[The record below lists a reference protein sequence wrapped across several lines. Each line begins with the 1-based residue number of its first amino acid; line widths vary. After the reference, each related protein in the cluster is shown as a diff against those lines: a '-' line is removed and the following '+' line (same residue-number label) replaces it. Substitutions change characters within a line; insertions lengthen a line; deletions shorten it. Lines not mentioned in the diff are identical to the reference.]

1 MEREITFRD
10 YGRVLWGGRW
20 LILAATVIAA
30 LVGLILTFVTETAY
44 VATSEVYL
52 GQATTISGTPV
63 STPTTNP
70 ATAPTALTGDNL
82 VTQVARELD
91 VSPSRVRDGVEVTAP
106 RAPGGAVGN
115 QPTIATVTFT
125 DESRDVARR
134 RREDLYAEEAILEQA
149 RESSAEIVDTYEEAV
164 ARSSAQVDRLEEA
177 RGLPPPARP
186 EPGRRAAD
194 PPPVAHVER
203 RPTAPGGLHQARG
216 QRLNLVK
223 ERQYGQPDARL
234 PGRSP
239 NSSSSLPNRA
249 RTVLLAAVIGF
260 IVGVIVVF
268 VWQGSPAGACGRGV
282 AQRRR
287 RDGRRAGRRRLLAVE
302 GRRSRD
308 HLAGRDAALGA
319 RRAAWPCG

>member
-1 MEREITFRD
+1 VEREITLRD

-30 LVGLILTFVTETAY
+30 LVGLILTFVTETTY
-44 VATSEVYL
+44 VATAEVYL

-91 VSPSRVRDGVEVTAP
+91 VSPGRVRDGVEVTAP

-134 RREDLYAEEAILEQA
+134 GANLYAEAILEQA

-164 ARSSAQVDRLEEA
+164 ARSSAQVDRLERELA
-177 RGLPPPARP
+177 AY
-186 EPGRRAAD
+186 RRQLAQN
-194 PPPVAHVER
+194 
-203 RPTAPGGLHQARG
+203 PGGEQAILLQSLMSSAG
-216 QRLNLVK
+216 QQLQVASTELAEQRLNLVK
-223 ERQYGQPDARL
+223 ERQYGQPDIVSLA
-234 PGRSP
+234 RSP
-239 NSSSSLPNRA
+239 SSSSSLPNRA

-268 VWQGSPAGACGRGV
+268 VWRGSPAG
-282 AQRRR
+282 
-287 RDGRRAGRRRLLAVE
+287 
-302 GRRSRD
+302 
-308 HLAGRDAALGA
+308 
-319 RRAAWPCG
+319 RAAEA